1 MTIRMEDPTK
11 NEQEPRKIPKRDG
24 NGIGYIKKQELL
36 TIGSINIKQR
46 RSREREFNRIF
57 Y

>member
-36 TIGSINIKQR
+36 TIGSINIK
-46 RSREREFNRIF
+46 
-57 Y
+57 